1 MTEDSARRLVYAVLA
16 QEYRAHRSLWI
27 GTLCLALGAAMI
39 SGLVVDGASSLR
51 NAASIVIVLGA
62 LYLMVLLVLRQEL
75 SARSAGLKAHLGTS
89 PCVRTRRLGYHCVQY
104 GASRPLILRTTG
116 RTPALAP
123 CAGAS
128 RRGIRTMSPNRIIVA
143 RFSPTGRTRR
153 LMSMIAQGLAGTAL
167 PVEELDLT
175 DRWEREEARTFGKGD
190 LVFLGV
196 PVYFGRVPLPMQSLA
211 KWTGNGAA
219 AVPVAAYGC
228 RAHED
233 TLRELAAVLRAAG
246 FVVPAGAAF
255 PVEHSQFP
263 EFGAGRPNE
272 ADRFSAGDFARRVFE
287 TLRDGTA
294 RFAPEFPGEG
304 ELRSYPKTGFVPM
317 PDPVCRMCGR
327 CAEVCPM
334 DIIDPFS
341 MRVKDP
347 SQCIGCRACIDA
359 CPDSH
364 RNFPEPVRAAMAQ
377 VRERIRPACEA
388 PKFPEFF
395 F

>member
-1 MTEDSARRLVYAVLA
+1 
-16 QEYRAHRSLWI
+16 
-27 GTLCLALGAAMI
+27 
-39 SGLVVDGASSLR
+39 
-51 NAASIVIVLGA
+51 
-62 LYLMVLLVLRQEL
+62 
-75 SARSAGLKAHLGTS
+75 
-89 PCVRTRRLGYHCVQY
+89 
-104 GASRPLILRTTG
+104 
-116 RTPALAP
+116 
-123 CAGAS
+123 
-128 RRGIRTMSPNRIIVA
+128 MSPNRIIVA

-175 DRWEREEARTFGKGD
+175 DRWEREEAHTFGKGD

-287 TLRDGTA
+287 ALRDGTA

-304 ELRSYPKTGFVPM
+304 ELRPYPKTGFVPM

>member
-1 MTEDSARRLVYAVLA
+1 M
-16 QEYRAHRSLWI
+16 
-27 GTLCLALGAAMI
+27 
-39 SGLVVDGASSLR
+39 
-51 NAASIVIVLGA
+51 
-62 LYLMVLLVLRQEL
+62 
-75 SARSAGLKAHLGTS
+75 
-89 PCVRTRRLGYHCVQY
+89 
-104 GASRPLILRTTG
+104 
-116 RTPALAP
+116 
-123 CAGAS
+123 
-128 RRGIRTMSPNRIIVA
+128 
-143 RFSPTGRTRR
+143 
-153 LMSMIAQGLAGTAL
+153 
-167 PVEELDLT
+167 
-175 DRWEREEARTFGKGD
+175 
-190 LVFLGV
+190 
-196 PVYFGRVPLPMQSLA
+196 
-211 KWTGNGAA
+211 
-219 AVPVAAYGC
+219 
-228 RAHED
+228 
-233 TLRELAAVLRAAG
+233 LRAAG

-287 TLRDGTA
+287 ALRDGTA

-304 ELRSYPKTGFVPM
+304 ELRPYPKTGFVPM

-347 SQCIGCRACIDA
+347 SQCIGCIDA

-364 RNFPEPVRAAMAQ
+364 RNFPEPVRAAIAQ

>member
-1 MTEDSARRLVYAVLA
+1 
-16 QEYRAHRSLWI
+16 
-27 GTLCLALGAAMI
+27 
-39 SGLVVDGASSLR
+39 
-51 NAASIVIVLGA
+51 
-62 LYLMVLLVLRQEL
+62 
-75 SARSAGLKAHLGTS
+75 
-89 PCVRTRRLGYHCVQY
+89 
-104 GASRPLILRTTG
+104 
-116 RTPALAP
+116 
-123 CAGAS
+123 
-128 RRGIRTMSPNRIIVA
+128 MSPNRIIVA

-211 KWTGNGAA
+211 QWAGNGAA

-287 TLRDGTA
+287 ALRDGTA

-304 ELRSYPKTGFVPM
+304 ELRPYPKTGFVPM

-327 CAEVCPM
+327 CAEKCPVGIDLNTLRVNSRDKMHNVPDERRYGYFKGLDRSEGAGKVGYFAGCMTLLTPRTMSAMSAIFEAAGEEVWWADREGGVCCGRPLKL
-334 DIIDPFS
+334 S
-341 MRVKDP
+341 
-347 SQCIGCRACIDA
+347 GETDA
-359 CPDSH
+359 AHRMMHYNTELFRKHGITTLVTSCPICLKVSSH
-364 RNFPEPVRAAMAQ
+364 EESSYNVWSALLMPNSRNISSVIYGPV
-377 VRERIRPACEA
+377 VCT
-388 PKFPEFF
+388 K
-395 F
+395 

>member
-1 MTEDSARRLVYAVLA
+1 
-16 QEYRAHRSLWI
+16 
-27 GTLCLALGAAMI
+27 
-39 SGLVVDGASSLR
+39 
-51 NAASIVIVLGA
+51 
-62 LYLMVLLVLRQEL
+62 
-75 SARSAGLKAHLGTS
+75 
-89 PCVRTRRLGYHCVQY
+89 
-104 GASRPLILRTTG
+104 
-116 RTPALAP
+116 
-123 CAGAS
+123 
-128 RRGIRTMSPNRIIVA
+128 
-143 RFSPTGRTRR
+143 
-153 LMSMIAQGLAGTAL
+153 
-167 PVEELDLT
+167 
-175 DRWEREEARTFGKGD
+175 
-190 LVFLGV
+190 
-196 PVYFGRVPLPMQSLA
+196 MQSLA

-263 EFGAGRPNE
+263 EFGTGRPNE

-287 TLRDGTA
+287 ALRDGTA

-304 ELRSYPKTGFVPM
+304 ELRPYPKTGFVPM